1 MALSYRIGHYKS
13 SVRIVTLASHTI
25 YVVCFNFIHER
36 RESLQLNV
44 DSERQ
49 ICEEFDFEVF
59 ARNLLRGSRR
69 RSIISHFVLMYDLE
83 FEPRLYIVECALVN
97 SPSPRN

>member
-36 RESLQLNV
+36 REGLQLNV

-69 RSIISHFVLMYDLE
+69 RNVISHFVLMYDLG
-83 FEPRLYIVECALVN
+83 FEPWLYI
-97 SPSPRN
+97 